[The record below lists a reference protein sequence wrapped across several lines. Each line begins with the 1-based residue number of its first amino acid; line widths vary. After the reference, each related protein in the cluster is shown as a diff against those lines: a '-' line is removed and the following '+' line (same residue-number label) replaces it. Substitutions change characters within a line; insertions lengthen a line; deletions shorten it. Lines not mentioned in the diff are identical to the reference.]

1 MTGEMVR
8 TTQTAQQQSLRGLV
22 WAACE
27 ALLAADP
34 SLIESVTISHA
45 IDDPDGARFA
55 EAMTRRLTEEY
66 CLDVDTRTTGTSIV
80 LRVSRKAQ
88 PDGTREDRDG

>member
-1 MTGEMVR
+1 MASDR
-8 TTQTAQQQSLRGLV
+8 TATAQSTQQAIRGLV

-34 SLIESVTISHA
+34 SVIESVTISHA
-45 IDDPDGARFA
+45 IDDPDSARFA

-66 CLDVDTRTTGTSIV
+66 CLDVETRTTGTSIV
-80 LRVSRKAQ
+80 LRVKRKAAAQ
-88 PDGTREDRDG
+88 PDGTQE